1 MKYYILVTLYI
12 YIYIYIYI
20 YSIYIYTLYIVYN
33 IASSESI
40 FISVI
45 FGFSV
50 SAPLKASMNVQ
61 RLASAGG
68 LTVMSV
74 WSIGLL
80 TGNHSVK
87 MF

>member
-1 MKYYILVTLYI
+1 M
-12 YIYIYIYI
+12 
-20 YSIYIYTLYIVYN
+20 YN
-33 IASSESI
+33 IAFSESI
-40 FISVI
+40 IISVI

-68 LTVMSV
+68 LIVMLV

-87 MF
+87 IF